1 MPIAHHVKPGPRR
14 TLAAGLM
21 IGMAGVLTGAL
32 LMLAGCG
39 GPGPGSPAT
48 ASHTQS
54 AQQRAR
60 AVWLQFARCA
70 RSHGAPDFPDPQL
83 DSQGRAS
90 FADDAHVKQE
100 MGTSQVREACGP
112 ILGRLPAQLVAYAR
126 CIRRHG
132 VPGFPDP
139 RPDGTFALTPTQKG
153 SPQLNNAVQ
162 ACRQYSPRGGL

>member
-112 ILGRLPAQLVAYAR
+112 ILGR
-126 CIRRHG
+126 RHG